1 MLAKCYCR
9 AIEKGGRGSQ
19 PLPTPPTTTISTIS
33 LSKIFFLR
41 KIGKHKILHVN
52 NMWDFS
58 LFTKKDVRD
67 KF

>member
-1 MLAKCYCR
+1 MLLQGHR
-9 AIEKGGRGSQ
+9 ERGQ
-19 PLPTPPTTTISTIS
+19 REQAPPHPTHHHH
-33 LSKIFFLR
+33 LHHFLKQNFFFR